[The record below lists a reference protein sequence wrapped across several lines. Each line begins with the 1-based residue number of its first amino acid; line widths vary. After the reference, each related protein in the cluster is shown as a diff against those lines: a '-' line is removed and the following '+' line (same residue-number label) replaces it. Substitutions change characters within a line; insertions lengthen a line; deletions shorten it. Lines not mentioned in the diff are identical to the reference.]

1 MGKILS
7 QTFKSSIYSY
17 LGVIVGFLT
26 TVILMPRFLS
36 TSEIGV
42 IRQIQYYALFISSV
56 LAFGIPDS
64 LVRMFPH
71 FRDPEK
77 KHFGFATL
85 LTLITISSAIIFWVL
100 FVFFGETFLEKDI
113 EKSPLFGQYYRFI
126 IPFTLATL
134 FFSLYD
140 SYATAN
146 QESTIGVFL
155 KDFVLRI
162 LMLGVIA
169 AYSFGGIFNFSEL
182 ISTTT
187 YIQFI
192 PVGLILL
199 FLFSKN
205 LIHITSTFS
214 FPSEK
219 VKKEFFSASA
229 FNWINGL
236 SAVAVVTID
245 SIMLSKMTDSS
256 SVGIYTTVTFFA
268 SLMLIPN
275 KNLGKIATS
284 ILANHFKSEN
294 WDSIQSIYKKSAF
307 TPYILGLFIFGNLV
321 LLLPFIFQ
329 ILLKPEFAAGT
340 WVLIFIS
347 LSNLFK
353 MGTGVKFSLIFNSN
367 YYRWSTAMFMSFV
380 VLLVATNLWLI
391 PMYGINGAAL
401 ASFIST
407 TIFHLM
413 GLVLV
418 RNTFGYWPFDYSFIR
433 VSLIFLVI
441 SIPVYFVPDF
451 SYPILLSVL
460 KSGFFSATF
469 LVIIYIKGFS
479 SEINEPIQSL
489 LEKVKSKL

>member
-1 MGKILS
+1 M
-7 QTFKSSIYSY
+7 
-17 LGVIVGFLT
+17 
-26 TVILMPRFLS
+26 
-36 TSEIGV
+36 
-42 IRQIQYYALFISSV
+42 
-56 LAFGIPDS
+56 
-64 LVRMFPH
+64 
-71 FRDPEK
+71 DPEK

-85 LTLITISSAIIFWVL
+85 LTLITISSSIIFWVL

-256 SVGIYTTVTFFA
+256 SVGIYTTVSFFA

-329 ILLKPEFAAGT
+329 ILLKPEFAAGM

-367 YYRWSTAMFMSFV
+367 YYRWSSAMFISFV
-380 VLLVATNLWLI
+380 ALLVATNLWLI
-391 PMYGINGAAL
+391 PLYGINGAGF
-401 ASFIST
+401 ASLIST
-407 TIFHLM
+407 TIFHIM
-413 GLVLV
+413 GLILV
-418 RNTFGYWPFDYSFIR
+418 RYSFGYWPFDWRFVTVLAIFILICG
-433 VSLIFLVI
+433 SLFVLPDFEYPVWASLVKASIFSMVFFGI
-441 SIPVYFVPDF
+441 VYF
-451 SYPILLSVL
+451 SKISVDISDAVNQL
-460 KSGFFSATF
+460 WF
-469 LVIIYIKGFS
+469 
-479 SEINEPIQSL
+479 Q
-489 LEKVKSKL
+489 VKSKVSKK